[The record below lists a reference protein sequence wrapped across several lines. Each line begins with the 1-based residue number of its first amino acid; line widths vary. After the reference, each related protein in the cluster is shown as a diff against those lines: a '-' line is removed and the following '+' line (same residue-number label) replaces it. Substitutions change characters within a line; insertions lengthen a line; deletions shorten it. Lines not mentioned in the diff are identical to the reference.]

1 MLSFLNQQ
9 VIQVPALNWKVREI
23 SVKICEKNI
32 LILSTITYIEF
43 NKCEMSFLSECEQIH
58 FNLNILKF
66 ILFLF

>member
-1 MLSFLNQQ
+1 MPSFLNQQ

-43 NKCEMSFLSECEQIH
+43 NKCEMSYVKQLIEIFYK
-58 FNLNILKF
+58 KF
-66 ILFLF
+66 FW